1 VQVSPVDIQAWASD
15 TGAEYPSTPAE
26 KAAVLPAVMAWKQE
40 QLQDAAASRGQNALN
55 VPLMAAAGAGLG
67 IAGLA
72 AFNHFRRQGHSEPVA
87 AAKAREA
94 EVAVAPAVAAAAAA
108 TPGATHSPAT
118 AYRTV
123 DPELQA
129 LRARSSSFNGP
140 RLRNDESG
148 PTAATLETR
157 GGRNIGSTLAREQ
170 GQYKARST
178 SGFHDPDLAV
188 LDTPAKREAYLAGM
202 ADAKGV
208 DSEEFQQAQ
217 QLIAAMETSTGDGVN
232 PRDFIK
238 GIAPQERYGTSTAAE
253 QAKTGRFLA
262 QSRTKSNKSAQADYR
277 PRDTTPQR
285 EAIIRENGGGQ
296 LRALLEAAAAESSG
310 DMGATVA
317 NVLPPGAAPGLIEGS
332 DGRGKAIG
340 VDPKKAS
347 VFYLDTDGQY
357 RTYLGSEKIGSRK
370 RLLYTGRKLDG
381 SPISESD
388 LAYFPTDDSEF
399 YARSGLA
406 HPALAADEIAANAG
420 AFTDARYAT
429 DEDQAI
435 KGMLEPLGPS
445 DPRFSDGI
453 RKDGVSDNWTV
464 GTNGTGER
472 VPLDVS
478 GFQSELEAPAA
489 FAGGRLRRALEDH
502 RANTGK
508 KVPESVAITWATD
521 LGRQHGVDPASV
533 LRGAGFQS
541 TAPQPERTARTQTH
555 ALAAGSGDALDRVYT
570 SLGMHAGADAWEL
583 EGMVRSGDIR
593 GAASALASQLPALTQ
608 VNAGGLRG
616 MGQDEKLNLVAEG
629 VTAGLQDL
637 STVLTKYPEAA
648 SKFGIGKGAGGFGID
663 AYLKSYVRDWVTVRG
678 LQLDPTGQPVYPHPQ
693 GAGRRQSVRGLARGQ

>member
-1 VQVSPVDIQAWASD
+1 IQAWASD
-15 TGAEYPSTPAE
+15 TGAEYPRTPAE

-40 QLQDAAASRGQNALN
+40 QLQDAAAARGQNALN

-72 AFNHFRRQGHSEPVA
+72 AFNHFRRQGYSEPVA
-87 AAKAREA
+87 AEKARKTENDI
-94 EVAVAPAVAAAAAA
+94 APVVAASTAA
-108 TPGATHSPAT
+108 PET

-129 LRARSSSFNGP
+129 LRARSSSFSGP

-157 GGRNIGSTLAREQ
+157 GGRNIGSTLARKQ
-170 GQYKARST
+170 GQYKARSA

-238 GIAPQERYGTSTAAE
+238 GIAPQDRYGTSTAAE

-317 NVLPPGAAPGLIEGS
+317 NVLSPGAALGLIEGS
-332 DGRGKAIG
+332 DGRRKAIG

-357 RTYLGSEKIGSRK
+357 RTYLGSGKIGSRK
-370 RLLYTGRKLDG
+370 MPFYTGRKLVG

-388 LAYFPTDDSEF
+388 LAYFPTNDSEF
-399 YARSGLA
+399 YA
-406 HPALAADEIAANAG
+406 
-420 AFTDARYAT
+420 
-429 DEDQAI
+429 
-435 KGMLEPLGPS
+435 
-445 DPRFSDGI
+445 
-453 RKDGVSDNWTV
+453 
-464 GTNGTGER
+464 
-472 VPLDVS
+472 
-478 GFQSELEAPAA
+478 
-489 FAGGRLRRALEDH
+489 
-502 RANTGK
+502 
-508 KVPESVAITWATD
+508 
-521 LGRQHGVDPASV
+521 
-533 LRGAGFQS
+533 
-541 TAPQPERTARTQTH
+541 
-555 ALAAGSGDALDRVYT
+555 
-570 SLGMHAGADAWEL
+570 
-583 EGMVRSGDIR
+583 
-593 GAASALASQLPALTQ
+593 
-608 VNAGGLRG
+608 
-616 MGQDEKLNLVAEG
+616 
-629 VTAGLQDL
+629 
-637 STVLTKYPEAA
+637 
-648 SKFGIGKGAGGFGID
+648 
-663 AYLKSYVRDWVTVRG
+663 
-678 LQLDPTGQPVYPHPQ
+678 
-693 GAGRRQSVRGLARGQ
+693 